1 MRVAQDNTEREEE
14 EEDLDE
20 RPCSP
25 FSEYGRWFKHHVNV
39 TLLADGLL
47 GLYESSGSGSYDCRA
62 SMSTSPPRSTLTVMD
77 DGATMTAQDKSG
89 KDRQHNTF
97 RFMTG
102 RNHTSL
108 DHRSNSGNRRN
119 HHHWHTGT

>member
-1 MRVAQDNTEREEE
+1 MRVAQDNTEREE

-89 KDRQHNTF
+89 KDNTTQHVQVHDRAQPHQSRSSKRQ
-97 RFMTG
+97 
-102 RNHTSL
+102 
-108 DHRSNSGNRRN
+108 
-119 HHHWHTGT
+119 WQ